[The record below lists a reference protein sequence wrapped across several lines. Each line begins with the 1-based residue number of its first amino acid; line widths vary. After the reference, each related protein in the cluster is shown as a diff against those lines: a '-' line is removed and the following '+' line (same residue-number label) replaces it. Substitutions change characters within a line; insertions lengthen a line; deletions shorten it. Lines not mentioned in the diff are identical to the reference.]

1 MLDKNGDYHSN
12 DKSEENERLYRIL
25 DKLNSIRKHSQVRG
39 DSEQFIL
46 GILLSTDIV
55 TAEIRG
61 EIHKI
66 DGSTTHPDQI
76 PLI

>member
-1 MLDKNGDYHSN
+1 MLDSKGDYHPN
-12 DKSEENERLYRIL
+12 DPSLEQERLYRIL
-25 DKLNSIRKHSQVRG
+25 DKLNSIRKHAHIRG

-55 TAEIRG
+55 YAELRG
-61 EIHKI
+61 EIQKI
-66 DGSTTHPDQI
+66 DDSIHHPDQI

>member
-1 MLDKNGDYHSN
+1 MLDSKGDYHPN
-12 DKSEENERLYRIL
+12 DQSAENERLYRIL

-66 DGSTTHPDQI
+66 DSSTTHPDQI

>member
-1 MLDKNGDYHSN
+1 MLDKNGDYHPN
-12 DKSEENERLYRIL
+12 DTSAENERLYRIL
-25 DKLNSIRKHSQVRG
+25 DKLNSIRKHAQVRK

-61 EIHKI
+61 EIHRI
-66 DGSTTHPDQI
+66 DSSTTHPDQI

>member
-1 MLDKNGDYHSN
+1 MLDSNGDYHPN
-12 DKSEENERLYRIL
+12 DPSAEDERLYRIL
-25 DKLNSIRKHSQVRG
+25 DKLNSIRKHHQIRD

-66 DGSTTHPDQI
+66 DTSTTHPDQI

>member
-1 MLDKNGDYHSN
+1 MLDKNGDYHPN
-12 DKSEENERLYRIL
+12 DTSAENERLYRIL
-25 DKLNSIRKHSQVRG
+25 DKLNSIRKHSQVQG
-39 DSEQFIL
+39 HSEQFIL

-61 EIHKI
+61 EIYKI
-66 DGSTTHPDQI
+66 NTSTTHPDQI

>member
-1 MLDKNGDYHSN
+1 MLDSNGDYHPN
-12 DKSEENERLYRIL
+12 DTSAENERLYRIL
-25 DKLNSIRKHSQVRG
+25 DKLNSIRKHHQVQG

-61 EIHKI
+61 EISKI
-66 DGSTTHPDQI
+66 DSSTTHPDQI